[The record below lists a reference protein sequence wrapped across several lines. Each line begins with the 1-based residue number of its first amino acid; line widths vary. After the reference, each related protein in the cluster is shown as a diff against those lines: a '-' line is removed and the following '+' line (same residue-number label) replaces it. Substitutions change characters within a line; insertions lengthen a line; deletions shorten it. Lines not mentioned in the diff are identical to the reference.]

1 MRMATIA
8 VLCMTVLAVLVGLVV
23 VALPNEVEASEP
35 LQVEVKAAP
44 TEAATGTP
52 ETLYIDLAWG
62 QKMYVR
68 CSENPA
74 AEIQPAGEM
83 GMVSFGADVWGV
95 ECYPPGTN
103 ERLETGD

>member
-44 TEAATGTP
+44 TEAATGHCELLEDEATCYLLTYP
-52 ETLYIDLAWG
+52 G
-62 QKMYVR
+62 CNVR
-68 CSENPA
+68 FEELGPDSWRAVLECDPVE
-74 AEIQPAGEM
+74 
-83 GMVSFGADVWGV
+83 GV
-95 ECYPPGTN
+95 N
-103 ERLETGD
+103 E